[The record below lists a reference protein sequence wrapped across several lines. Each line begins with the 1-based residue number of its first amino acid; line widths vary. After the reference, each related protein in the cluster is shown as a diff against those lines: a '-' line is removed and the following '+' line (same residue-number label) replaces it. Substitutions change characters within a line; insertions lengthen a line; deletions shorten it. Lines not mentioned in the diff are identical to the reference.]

1 MANLN
6 LMLARD
12 ATEGKSSEY
21 IYGVRNNRMYFYR
34 RPSRDSIPESQ
45 RQVID
50 KFRLGALYAK
60 GVKADPAQRAFYEGL
75 AASRGGRLH
84 VVIMTDYLKA
94 PVVKAID
101 LDGFKGVI
109 GDPIRVT
116 ALDDAQVVVV
126 TVEIRDQD
134 GTLLEQG
141 PAVEAGDK
149 WVYAT
154 TVAHPADTPVTITAT
169 AVDRPGNKGSKTE
182 GWGPIP
188 ME

>member
-21 IYGVRNNRMYFYR
+21 IYAVRNNRMYFYR
-34 RPSRDSIPESQ
+34 RSSRASMPESQ

-60 GVKADPAQRAFYEGL
+60 GVKADPEQRAFYEGL
-75 AASRGGRLH
+75 AASRGSRLH

-101 LDGFKGVI
+101 LGGFQGVM

-116 ALDDAQVVVV
+116 ALDDAQVVAV
-126 TVEIRDQD
+126 TVQIRGQD
-134 GTLLEQG
+134 GTLLEEG
-141 PAVEAGDK
+141 AAIEAGDK

-169 AVDRPGNKGSKTE
+169 AVDRPGNQGTGTE
-182 GWGPIP
+182 RWGPAP
-188 ME
+188 SE